1 MHMMTVDLGPPVGAK
16 ALDFDLPQDMNGS
29 LSLKG
34 LVRSKPVLLLFY
46 PSDFGMI
53 CSIEMKTFQSRLSE
67 FEPKCHL
74 IGISTNSSRSHGDWS
89 LGLRLEF
96 PLLSDLDGRVC
107 REWGVLREDGSYMN
121 GRAYRTVFL
130 IDTSMTIRYK
140 WVPDDPS
147 FEPDYDQLLAEVNK
161 L

>member
-1 MHMMTVDLGPPVGAK
+1 MTADLGPPVGAK
-16 ALDFDLPQDMNGS
+16 APDFTLPRDINGS
-29 LSLKG
+29 LSLSE

-53 CSIEMKTFQSRLSE
+53 CSIEMKTFQNRLSE

-74 IGISTNSSRSHGDWS
+74 IGISTNSVRSHGDWS
-89 LGLRLEF
+89 IGLKLQF

-107 REWGVLREDGSYMN
+107 KEWGVLVEDDGYMD
-121 GRAYRTVFL
+121 GRAYRTAFL
-130 IDTSMTIRYK
+130 IDTEMVIRYK

-147 FEPDYDQLLAEVNK
+147 YEPDYDRLLAEVRK